1 MVSEAKAR
9 RLARVSSV
17 RFETSFGSASE
28 GKYESRLTMARQYD
42 TDCLER
48 DIRSFRSTK
57 PVLQSN

>member
-17 RFETSFGSASE
+17 RFEASFGSASE
-28 GKYESRLTMARQYD
+28 GKYESRLTAARRYD

-48 DIRSFRSTK
+48 DIR
-57 PVLQSN
+57 

>member
-42 TDCLER
+42 TDRLDR
-48 DIRSFRSTK
+48 DIRSFWSTK
-57 PVLQSN
+57 PVSQSN